1 MHNLKEI
8 RKDFNNFKKSL
19 EKRSIEID
27 ISNLEK
33 LDKKNRE
40 LIQKKESLEQEK
52 KEISKSKDEKLFK
65 KSKEISNEIDEIS
78 KQQKIIKDQLD
89 KILSFIP
96 NIPHKDVPSG
106 KDENDNV
113 EIMKSGQIPNFD
125 FKPLSHYELSLI
137 HI

>member
-27 ISNLEK
+27 ISNLEQ

-52 KEISKSKDEKLFK
+52 KEISKSKDKSLFE
-65 KSKEISNEIDEIS
+65 KSKKLSQEID
-78 KQQKIIKDQLD
+78 
-89 KILSFIP
+89 
-96 NIPHKDVPSG
+96 NITDCLLYTSPSPR
-106 KDENDNV
+106 DP
-113 EIMKSGQIPNFD
+113 M
-125 FKPLSHYELSLI
+125 
-137 HI
+137 